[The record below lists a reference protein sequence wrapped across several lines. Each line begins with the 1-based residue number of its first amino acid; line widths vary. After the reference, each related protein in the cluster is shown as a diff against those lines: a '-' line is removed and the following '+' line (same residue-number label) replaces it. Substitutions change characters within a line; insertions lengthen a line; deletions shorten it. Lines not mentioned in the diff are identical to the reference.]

1 MTDSILRAVVDR
13 LRANGAT
20 AATVERVTVG
30 DGVVMVELLADGTA
44 GDDPPRRL
52 AGLAH
57 RPPGPVP
64 SATDR
69 DVETLLEWATG
80 AVGPSPDGREDRD
93 HGAIAVGVAA
103 LNALSAPFV
112 DWQRG
117 DPMALLESD
126 VETITTVGLF
136 RPAFRKFDD
145 VEVRVIERD
154 PVDPASVS
162 APDGVAVSTFEPG
175 EAEVAMD
182 GASVV
187 FVTGSAFVYGGV
199 ERYLEAAPAS
209 ATVVLVGATASVLPG
224 PAFDVG
230 VDIVAGAAVVEP
242 DRVRE
247 AIRQGACGT
256 DLHDAG
262 VAKVYAVDGRPRGVR
277 LDATDDRSADRRD
290 ERTATDRSRRP
301 EDTNP

>member
-13 LRANGAT
+13 LQTLGAT
-20 AATVERVTVG
+20 AATVDRVTVG
-30 DGVVMVELLADGTA
+30 DGVVMVELLEEPADGGA
-44 GDDPPRRL
+44 PRRL

-64 SATDR
+64 SAVDR
-69 DVETLLEWATG
+69 DVETLLEWG

-126 VETITTVGLF
+126 VETIATVGLF

-145 VEVRVIERD
+145 VAVRVIERD
-154 PVDPASVS
+154 PVDPESVP
-162 APDGVAVSTFEPG
+162 APDGVAVSTFEPE
-175 EAEVAMD
+175 EAEAAMD

-209 ATVVLVGATASVLPG
+209 ATVVLVGATASFLPG
-224 PAFDVG
+224 PAFDAG
-230 VDIVAGAAVVEP
+230 VDVVAGATVGDP

-247 AIRQGACGT
+247 AIRHGACGT

-277 LDATDDRSADRRD
+277 LDATDDLPADRRD

-301 EDTNP
+301 EDPNP

>member
-13 LRANGAT
+13 LRALGAT
-20 AATVERVTVG
+20 AATVDRVTVG
-30 DGVVMVELLADGTA
+30 DGVVMVELLEEPADGGA
-44 GDDPPRRL
+44 PRRL

-64 SATDR
+64 SVTDR
-69 DVETLLEWATG
+69 DVETLLEWVTG
-80 AVGPSPDGREDRD
+80 AAGPENRD
-93 HGAIAVGVAA
+93 HGAVAVGVAA

-112 DWQRG
+112 DWSRG

-126 VETITTVGLF
+126 VETIATVGLF

-145 VEVRVIERD
+145 VAVRVVERD

-162 APDGVAVSTFEPG
+162 APDGVVVSTFEPD
-175 EAEVAMD
+175 EAEAAMD

-209 ATVVLVGATASVLPG
+209 ATVVLVGATASFLPQ
-224 PAFDVG
+224 PAFAAG
-230 VDIVAGAAVVEP
+230 VDVVAGAAVEDP
-242 DRVRE
+242 DRVRA
-247 AIRQGACGT
+247 AIRAGACGT

-262 VAKVYAVDGRPRGVR
+262 VAKVYAVDGRPTGVR
-277 LDATDDRSADRRD
+277 LEAATDDPTSHH
-290 ERTATDRSRRP
+290 TDH
-301 EDTNP
+301 TNR

>member
-13 LRANGAT
+13 LRALGAT
-20 AATVERVTVG
+20 AATVDRVTVG
-30 DGVVMVELLADGTA
+30 DGVVMVELLEEPADGGA
-44 GDDPPRRL
+44 PRRL

-64 SATDR
+64 SVTDR

-80 AVGPSPDGREDRD
+80 AAGPENRD
-93 HGAIAVGVAA
+93 HGAVAVGVAA
-103 LNALSAPFV
+103 LNARSAPFV
-112 DWQRG
+112 DWSRG

-126 VETITTVGLF
+126 VETIATVGLF

-145 VEVRVIERD
+145 VAVRVIERD

-175 EAEVAMD
+175 EAEAAMD

-209 ATVVLVGATASVLPG
+209 ATVVLVGATASFLPQ
-224 PAFDVG
+224 PAFDAG
-230 VDIVAGAAVVEP
+230 VDVVAGAAVEDP
-242 DRVRE
+242 DRVRA
-247 AIRQGACGT
+247 AIRAGACGT
-256 DLHDAG
+256 VVHDAG
-262 VAKVYAVDGRPRGVR
+262 VAKVYAVDGRPTGLG
-277 LDATDDRSADRRD
+277 LDATDGPTAERGD
-290 ERTATDRSRRP
+290 ERT
-301 EDTNP
+301 ENETNR